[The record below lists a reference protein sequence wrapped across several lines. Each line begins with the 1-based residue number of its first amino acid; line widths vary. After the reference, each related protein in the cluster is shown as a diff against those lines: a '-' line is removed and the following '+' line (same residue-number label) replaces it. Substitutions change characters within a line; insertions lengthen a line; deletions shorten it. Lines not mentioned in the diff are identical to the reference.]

1 MSFADR
7 VLLWLHIAFVVFAIG
22 PATAAIMSTPRYIR
36 GRNLAVTAYLYR
48 ITRVFSAATLGV
60 LLFGIILANTE
71 HKISQP
77 WVTASMTLFVVAAV
91 LLVLIMRDQHKAIDA
106 LKIATAEGAGEVAPS
121 AGAAAERTAVEGT
134 ARPALTGQAGG
145 SGQAGQPG
153 SEPGPADSAPA
164 PAGTP
169 ASPAP
174 GPAAD
179 SAPGDTVPAP
189 SAPADGDA
197 GQAAAAGAAHL
208 AAVERGR
215 IASMG
220 GVVSIIWLVTL
231 VLMVWN
237 S

>member
-1 MSFADR
+1 MPFAER

-36 GRNLAVTAYLYR
+36 RRNLAVTAYLYR
-48 ITRVFSAATLGV
+48 ITQLFSAASLGV
-60 LLFGIILANTE
+60 FLFGIILASTE

-106 LKIATAEGAGEVAPS
+106 LKIATAEGAGEAAPS
-121 AGAAAERTAVEGT
+121 AGAAAERPAVEGT
-134 ARPALTGQAGG
+134 ARPALAGQAGD
-145 SGQAGQPG
+145 SGQAGPSG
-153 SEPGPADSAPA
+153 SAAGPADSAPA
-164 PAGTP
+164 PAG
-169 ASPAP
+169 PAP
-174 GPAAD
+174 GPAD
-179 SAPGDTVPAP
+179 SAPGDTTPAP
-189 SAPADGDA
+189 SAPAGGDAA
-197 GQAAAAGAAHL
+197 GQAAAAGIAGAAHL